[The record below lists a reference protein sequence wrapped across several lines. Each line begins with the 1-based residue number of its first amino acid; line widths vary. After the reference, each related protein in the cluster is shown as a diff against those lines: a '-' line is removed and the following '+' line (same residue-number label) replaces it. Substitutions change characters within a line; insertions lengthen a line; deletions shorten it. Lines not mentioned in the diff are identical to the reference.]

1 MKYRV
6 EDLEAILGISLK
18 NDDYETVNGFITNH
32 LEHVPTES
40 DVGFSFAFEGYDFEI
55 LSVDKHVIGKALVKK
70 VREGEKDKE
79 LLNDSP
85 KNDNI

>member
-1 MKYRV
+1 M
-6 EDLEAILGISLK
+6 
-18 NDDYETVNGFITNH
+18 
-32 LEHVPTES
+32 PTKS

-70 VREGEKDKE
+70 VRAGEKDTE

-85 KNDNI
+85 KHDKI